1 MGADD
6 RGEPAERTR
15 ITYFCAQGHQSK
27 PIFALQAQ
35 IPELWECT
43 RCSQPAGQDRDNP
56 PAAGFVAPYKT
67 HLAYVRER
75 RSDADAERLLNEA
88 LAKLRGVPIPAQ
100 VVRPAAP
107 AATPVQADP
116 AA

>member
-6 RGEPAERTR
+6 RGEPAERTQ
-15 ITYFCAQGHQSK
+15 ITYFCAQGHQSR
-27 PIFALQAQ
+27 PIFSVQAQ
-35 IPELWECT
+35 IPETWECP
-43 RCSQPAGQDRDNP
+43 RCSQPAGRDRDNP
-56 PAAGFVAPYKT
+56 PSAGMVAPYRT

-100 VVRPAAP
+100 AVRPTPPVAAP
-107 AATPVQADP
+107 AQADP